1 MAENIVRCLDDCFA
15 NNGLFISAHDADTEH
30 VEGATY
36 VWSYAE
42 LKDFPGP
49 DEFKR
54 FCESYYIDEQGN
66 FEGLIHLI
74 RKNDVSLHDIE
85 DKLLFL
91 AE

>member
-42 LKDFPGP
+42 LKDFLGQ

-54 FCESYYIDEQGN
+54 FVNRTILMSRATLKALSTD
-66 FEGLIHLI
+66 
-74 RKNDVSLHDIE
+74 
-85 DKLLFL
+85 
-91 AE
+91 